1 MVTDS
6 RDVSFL
12 TGQMEAAA
20 GVSEGEGSGQATHR
34 LLQLLHQCG
43 GRSSC
48 DVRGQSVK
56 VFTLLNI
63 TRLKVHVKTFHEFNL

>member
-6 RDVSFL
+6 RDVCFL

-20 GVSEGEGSGQATHR
+20 GVPEGEGSRQATHR

-48 DVRGQSVK
+48 DVRGQRSK
-56 VFTLLNI
+56 CEDFLS
-63 TRLKVHVKTFHEFNL
+63 LKDCLIESSCLDFS